1 MTHPLATQESAPP
14 AALDPRALTP
24 QPPFDPRQAGRR
36 TLVVGQAGG
45 PTPVINSSLAGI
57 VRAAQAAGFTRV
69 LGLRH
74 GVRGLLDGAHL
85 DLAGLTE
92 AQVTMLAHTP
102 SAALGACRLK
112 LSPEQVGTSL
122 VALQALEAGAFL
134 YIGGNDSADTAHRLA
149 AAAAQA
155 GDPLRVL
162 AVPKTMDNDLPLTD
176 HCPGYGSV
184 ARYVAT
190 ATLETTLDTRA
201 MPETYPVK
209 ILEVSGRYAGW
220 IAAAAALARTVDPTT
235 PHLIYV
241 PERPF
246 HLDQFV
252 ADVRAVLARAEHC
265 IIVISENLN
274 GPDGRRLPTGPARFV
289 DPFGHA
295 YYPGPAEMLCD
306 ELLRL
311 GIRARFDKPGT
322 LQRMAG
328 ALASPVDR
336 EEAGRC
342 GEDAVRAALAG
353 VTDHMIALART
364 SSAPYHCATTLV
376 PLGAIANTERLL
388 PDAFIA
394 AAGNDITAAFV
405 DYALPL
411 IGGPLPRYFGPA
423 DLAALS
429 TPPTLHVKGDSAW
442 TSAPSA

>member
-1 MTHPLATQESAPP
+1 MSTSPIGP
-14 AALDPRALTP
+14 AAA
-24 QPPFDPRQAGRR
+24 RR
-36 TLVVGQAGG
+36 HTLVVGQAGG
-45 PTPVINSSLAGI
+45 PTPVINSSLAGVI
-57 VRAAQAAGFTRV
+57 RAAQAAGFRRI
-69 LGLRH
+69 LGLRY
-74 GVRGLLDGAHL
+74 GVRGLLAGDYHDLSAL
-85 DLAGLTE
+85 TPADLAALR
-92 AQVTMLAHTP
+92 ATP
-102 SAALGACRLK
+102 SSALGACRLK
-112 LSPEQVGTSL
+112 LDAAQVAAGFA
-122 VALQALEAGAFL
+122 ALQALDAGAFI

-149 AAAAQA
+149 AAAAAA

-162 AVPKTMDNDLPLTD
+162 AVPKTMDNDLPATD

-209 ILEVSGRYAGW
+209 ILEVAGRYAGW

-246 HLDQFV
+246 ILDSFL
-252 ADVRAVLARAEHC
+252 ADVRAVLAREGHC

-274 GPDGRRLPTGPARFV
+274 GPDGQRLETGPARFV

-295 YYPGPAEMLCD
+295 YYPGPADMLCQ
-306 ELLRL
+306 ELLQR

-328 ALASPVDR
+328 ALISPVDQD
-336 EEAGRC
+336 EAERC
-342 GEDAVRAALAG
+342 GAAAVQAASAG
-353 VTDHMIALART
+353 ATDQMVALRRVAG
-364 SSAPYHCATTLV
+364 PIYHCDTSLV
-376 PLGAIANTERLL
+376 PLSAIANTERLL
-388 PDAFIA
+388 PDAFLA

-411 IGGPLPRYFGPA
+411 IGGPLPAYFQWAPGSGVP
-423 DLAALS
+423 
-429 TPPTLHVKGDSAW
+429 TPDPRPLT
-442 TSAPSA
+442 PIR